1 MVNIGQIGVGAWG
14 RNLLRDFSGVPGCR
28 VTACCDQNPQVRQR
42 LEGEDASRRITDD
55 PGRLIAASDVDAV
68 VIATLPGTHYQL
80 AAQALEAGKDV
91 FVEKPLVL
99 DLADGERL
107 VELAERKGRILMVGH
122 LMEYH
127 PAVLGLKARI
137 DSGELGGLYYAY
149 SVRVN
154 LGKVR
159 SEENALWS
167 FAPHDISMILYLFG
181 QMPTQVTAT
190 GQDYL
195 RKGVEDVAFLT
206 MRFEGGAVAHIHVSW
221 LDPHKIRRLT
231 VVGDKKMAVFDD
243 TTPGEMIRIYD
254 KGVDQRLDYETYGDS
269 LSLRTGDILIP
280 NVKMSE
286 PLKLECAHFV
296 ECVRD
301 RKTPRSDGKDGLRVV
316 RVLQAA
322 QRSMERQGAPEDIS

>member
-14 RNLLRDFSGVPGCR
+14 RNLLRDFSRVPGCR
-28 VTACCDQNPQVRQR
+28 VTACCDQNPQVRQG
-42 LEGEDASRRITDD
+42 LEGEDVSRRITDD
-55 PGRLIAASDVDAV
+55 PGRLMAASDVDAV

-80 AAQALEAGKDV
+80 AAQALEADKDV

-127 PAVLGLKARI
+127 PAVLSLKARI

-181 QMPTQVTAT
+181 QVPTQVTCT

-243 TTPGEMIRIYD
+243 MTPGEMIRIYD
-254 KGVDQRLDYETYGDS
+254 KGVEQHLDYETYGDS

-301 RKTPRSDGKDGLRVV
+301 RKTPRSDGRDGLRVV